1 MLALCAKNCVASMS
15 KGEKINDKFD
25 FLLLGM
31 SLMPNDKLTQIVNS
45 YEEYVVDTTSKAYKQ
60 NQTKQKS
67 PNGIASWHE

>member
-1 MLALCAKNCVASMS
+1 MS

-45 YEEYVVDTTSKAYKQ
+45 YEEYVVDTTSKACKQ
-60 NQTKQKS
+60 NQTKQNK
-67 PNGIASWHE
+67 NRRTE